1 MRRFLT
7 ILFVTV
13 LLTTLLTASAFAKI
27 VFKFGVENKGDYRA
41 NAEHTTYTANLKSQI
56 GYSLGLELLLDLGSF
71 LTFGAGGEYQ
81 LYRKADGFDSYSYSV
96 EDTFAFTPLYG
107 VGRFN
112 LGPVY
117 LTGKAGYNMFRY
129 KFSSPQPTRK
139 PKGGTYLGLGGGA
152 VLSDKYQLEL
162 LYSINR
168 GKIIDT
174 NDPNFDLRFSYSKI
188 CLSLGYLF

>member
-1 MRRFLT
+1 MKRFLT
-7 ILFVTV
+7 ILVLTV

-27 VFKFGVENKGDYRA
+27 VVKFGVENKGNYRA
-41 NAEHTTYTANLKSQI
+41 NAEHITYSANLKSKT
-56 GYSLGLELLLDLGSF
+56 GYSLGLELLLDLGKH

-81 LYRKADGFDSYSYSV
+81 LYRKAGGFDSNSNQV

-112 LGPVY
+112 LGPAY
-117 LTGKAGYNMFRY
+117 LTGKAGYNTFRY
-129 KFSSPQPTRK
+129 KFSSPEPNIK
-139 PKGGTYLGLGGGA
+139 AKGGMYLGLGGGA

-168 GKIIDT
+168 G
-174 NDPNFDLRFSYSKI
+174 
-188 CLSLGYLF
+188 